1 MIRMQGTHVQSLAAE
16 LRSHMPRGRVK
27 DFFFFLSILSMFHVE
42 LLSDDVW

>member
-1 MIRMQGTHVQSLAAE
+1 MIPVQGTHFQSLATE

-27 DFFFFLSILSMFHVE
+27 DFFFLSILSMFHVE